1 MLTESRVK
9 LMAVIGYALAAAGI
23 ALYTQLDRIGDLRMG
38 ANALNVVALS
48 SIAATFGGFLTAIVG
63 SVIWARRSS
72 KHQPLKIAFLVG
84 VGSFFLLLL
93 VDVNI
98 HGPSAIVMFLVPFSV
113 VNFLSVLVVTRW

>member
-1 MLTESRVK
+1 MLAESKAKR
-9 LMAVIGYALAAAGI
+9 MAIAGYALAGAGI
-23 ALYTQLDRIGDLRMG
+23 VLYTQLGRIGDLRMG
-38 ANALNVVALS
+38 VNVLNVVALS

-98 HGPSAIVMFLVPFSV
+98 HGPSAILMFLMPFSA
-113 VNFLSVLVVTRW
+113 VNVLSVLVVTRW

>member
-1 MLTESRVK
+1 M
-9 LMAVIGYALAAAGI
+9 
-23 ALYTQLDRIGDLRMG
+23 RIGE
-38 ANALNVVALS
+38 NVLDVAELS
-48 SIAATFGGFLTAIVG
+48 SMGATFGGFLTAIVG

-98 HGPSAIVMFLVPFSV
+98 HGPSAILMFLMPFSV
-113 VNFLSVLVVTRW
+113 VNFLSVLVVLRQVNGNTVTDLIT